1 MDPEVREL
9 ATAAVTALQT
19 MAANS
24 SPHWTDVA
32 GVFVALGVG
41 VAQCGLIAWGIRVMR
56 DSNLT
61 RESRHEEVM
70 TAFARRDKEEQERH
84 EEVMASLTRRGK
96 EDQQRHEAVMASL
109 TRQGEETERRRAESQ
124 QRHEEAMATFARQR
138 EDAERQREDAERQRE
153 DAERES
159 QQRHEEAMAALTA
172 LIERT
177 APQGNV

>member
-32 GVFVALGVG
+32 GVFVALLVGGV
-41 VAQCGLIAWGIRVMR
+41 QCGLIAWGIRIMR

-61 RESRHEEVM
+61 RESRHTEVM
-70 TAFARRDKEEQERH
+70 AAFDRQHEESQRRH
-84 EEVMASLTRRGK
+84 EETDREA
-96 EDQQRHEAVMASL
+96 QR
-109 TRQGEETERRRAESQ
+109 
-124 QRHEEAMATFARQR
+124 RHEEAMATLDRQR
-138 EDAERQREDAERQRE
+138 EEAQR
-153 DAERES
+153 
-159 QQRHEEAMAALTA
+159 RHEEADREARRRHDEAMAALTA

-177 APQGNV
+177 APADAA

>member
-41 VAQCGLIAWGIRVMR
+41 AAQCGLIAWGIRIMR

-61 RESRHEEVM
+61 RESRH
-70 TAFARRDKEEQERH
+70 T
-84 EEVMASLTRRGK
+84 EVMAAFDR
-96 EDQQRHEAVMASL
+96 QHEA
-109 TRQGEETERRRAESQ
+109 SQ
-124 QRHEEAMATFARQR
+124 RRHEEADREAQRRHDDAMAAFDRQR
-138 EDAERQREDAERQRE
+138 EEAQH
-153 DAERES
+153 
-159 QQRHEEAMAALTA
+159 RHDEAMAALAA

-177 APQGNV
+177 APRGNV

>member
-32 GVFVALGVG
+32 GVFVAGVVG
-41 VAQCGLIAWGIRVMR
+41 GTQCGLIAWGIRIMR

-61 RESRHEEVM
+61 RESRH
-70 TAFARRDKEEQERH
+70 T
-84 EEVMASLTRRGK
+84 EVMAAF
-96 EDQQRHEAVMASL
+96 D
-109 TRQGEETERRRAESQ
+109 RQHVESQ
-124 QRHEEAMATFARQR
+124 RQEKEAERRHEEADREAQRRHDEAMAAFDRQR
-138 EDAERQREDAERQRE
+138 E
-153 DAERES
+153 ES
-159 QQRHEEAMAALTA
+159 RRRHDEALTALTA

-177 APQGNV
+177 APAGAA

>member
-32 GVFVALGVG
+32 GVFVALLVG
-41 VAQCGLIAWGIRVMR
+41 GAQCGLIAWGIRIMR

-61 RESRHEEVM
+61 RESRHIEVM
-70 TAFARRDKEEQERH
+70 AAFDRQHEESQHRHEEADREAQRRH
-84 EEVMASLTRRGK
+84 EEVMA
-96 EDQQRHEAVMASL
+96 AFA
-109 TRQGEETERRRAESQ
+109 RQ
-124 QRHEEAMATFARQR
+124 HEEAQH
-138 EDAERQREDAERQRE
+138 ERD
-153 DAERES
+153 DS
-159 QQRHEEAMAALTA
+159 QGRHDEAMAALTA

-177 APQGNV
+177 APTGNV

>member
-41 VAQCGLIAWGIRVMR
+41 GTQCGLIAWGIRIMR

-61 RESRHEEVM
+61 RESRH
-70 TAFARRDKEEQERH
+70 T
-84 EEVMASLTRRGK
+84 EVMAAFDRQHEEAQRQDK
-96 EDQQRHEAVMASL
+96 EA
-109 TRQGEETERRRAESQ
+109 ER
-124 QRHEEAMATFARQR
+124 RHEEADREAQRRHDEAMAAF
-138 EDAERQREDAERQRE
+138 ERQRE
-153 DAERES
+153 ES
-159 QQRHEEAMAALTA
+159 RRRHDEAMAALTA

-177 APQGNV
+177 APAGAA

>member
-70 TAFARRDKEEQERH
+70 AAFARQH
-84 EEVMASLTRRGK
+84 
-96 EDQQRHEAVMASL
+96 
-109 TRQGEETERRRAESQ
+109 EETE
-124 QRHEEAMATFARQR
+124 RQR

>member
-32 GVFVALGVG
+32 GVFVTLGVG
-41 VAQCGLIAWGIRVMR
+41 ATQCGLIAWGIRVMR

-61 RESRHEEVM
+61 RESRHEE
-70 TAFARRDKEEQERH
+70 
-84 EEVMASLTRRGK
+84 
-96 EDQQRHEAVMASL
+96 
-109 TRQGEETERRRAESQ
+109 
-124 QRHEEAMATFARQR
+124 
-138 EDAERQREDAERQRE
+138 
-153 DAERES
+153 
-159 QQRHEEAMAALTA
+159 AMAALTA

-177 APQGNV
+177 APAAGLRTSPAGNA

>member
-32 GVFVALGVG
+32 GVFVALLVG
-41 VAQCGLIAWGIRVMR
+41 GAQCGLIAWGIRVMR

-61 RESRHEEVM
+61 REKVM
-70 TAFARRDKEEQERH
+70 AAFARQH
-84 EEVMASLTRRGK
+84 EET
-96 EDQQRHEAVMASL
+96 
-109 TRQGEETERRRAESQ
+109 
-124 QRHEEAMATFARQR
+124 
-138 EDAERQREDAERQRE
+138 ERQREDAERQRE
-153 DAERES
+153 DTERQREDAEREA
-159 QQRHEEAMAALTA
+159 QRRHEEAMAALTA

>member
-32 GVFVALGVG
+32 GVFVALLVGGV
-41 VAQCGLIAWGIRVMR
+41 QCGLIAWGIRIMR

-61 RESRHEEVM
+61 RESRH
-70 TAFARRDKEEQERH
+70 T
-84 EEVMASLTRRGK
+84 EVMAAFDR
-96 EDQQRHEAVMASL
+96 QHE
-109 TRQGEETERRRAESQ
+109 ESQ
-124 QRHEEAMATFARQR
+124 RQEKEAERRHEEADREAQRRHDEAMAAF
-138 EDAERQREDAERQRE
+138 ERQRE
-153 DAERES
+153 ES
-159 QQRHEEAMAALTA
+159 RRRHDEAMAALTA

-177 APQGNV
+177 APAGAA

>member
-32 GVFVALGVG
+32 GVCVALLVG
-41 VAQCGLIAWGIRVMR
+41 GTQCGLIAWGIRVMHN
-56 DSNLT
+56 SNTT

-70 TAFARRDKEEQERH
+70 TTFAHQSKEEQRRHEETEREAQRRHEETEREAQQRHEETEREAQSRH
-84 EEVMASLTRRGK
+84 EEVMADIARRSK
-96 EDQQRHEAVMASL
+96 EDQSRHEA
-109 TRQGEETERRRAESQ
+109 
-124 QRHEEAMATFARQR
+124 AMT
-138 EDAERQREDAERQRE
+138 
-153 DAERES
+153 
-159 QQRHEEAMAALTA
+159 ALTA

-177 APQGNV
+177 APEGNA

>member
-32 GVFVALGVG
+32 GVFVALLVGGV
-41 VAQCGLIAWGIRVMR
+41 QCGLIAWGIRIMR

-61 RESRHEEVM
+61 RESRHTEVM
-70 TAFARRDKEEQERH
+70 AAFDRQHKESQRRHEEAMAAFDRQHKESQRQGKEAERRH
-84 EEVMASLTRRGK
+84 EEVMAT
-96 EDQQRHEAVMASL
+96 L
-109 TRQGEETERRRAESQ
+109 TRQRDDSQ
-124 QRHEEAMATFARQR
+124 GRHDEALT
-138 EDAERQREDAERQRE
+138 
-153 DAERES
+153 
-159 QQRHEEAMAALTA
+159 ALTA

-177 APQGNV
+177 APAGAA

>member
-41 VAQCGLIAWGIRVMR
+41 GAQCGLIAWGIRIMR

-61 RESRHEEVM
+61 RESRHTEVM
-70 TAFARRDKEEQERH
+70 AAFDRQHKESQRQEKEAERRH
-84 EEVMASLTRRGK
+84 EEVMAT
-96 EDQQRHEAVMASL
+96 L
-109 TRQGEETERRRAESQ
+109 TRQRDDSQ
-124 QRHEEAMATFARQR
+124 GRH
-138 EDAERQREDAERQRE
+138 D
-153 DAERES
+153 
-159 QQRHEEAMAALTA
+159 EAMAALTA

-177 APQGNV
+177 APAGAA

>member
-32 GVFVALGVG
+32 GVFVTLGVG
-41 VAQCGLIAWGIRVMR
+41 VTQCGLIAWGIRVMHN
-56 DSNLT
+56 SNLT

-70 TAFARRDKEEQERH
+70 AAFARQH
-84 EEVMASLTRRGK
+84 
-96 EDQQRHEAVMASL
+96 
-109 TRQGEETERRRAESQ
+109 EETER
-124 QRHEEAMATFARQR
+124 QREEAQRER
-138 EDAERQREDAERQRE
+138 EDAQH
-153 DAERES
+153 
-159 QQRHEEAMAALTA
+159 RHEEAMAALTA

-177 APQGNV
+177 APQGNA